1 MAAIHQTASM
11 VLTLTE
17 NQRRVLL
24 LTLLTF
30 MVMC

>member
-1 MAAIHQTASM
+1 MAAIHHTASM
-11 VLTLTE
+11 VLTLTA

-24 LTLLTF
+24 LTALTF